1 MGRKT
6 MVEIET
12 VIDGVFVTGVGI
24 VVAGLYHILGLGLAL
39 VWIGLWVILYAF
51 GLWLEHEE
59 GN

>member
-1 MGRKT
+1 

-12 VIDGVFVTGVGI
+12 VIDAILVTGVGI
-24 VVAGLYHILGLGLAL
+24 VAAGLYHILGLGLAL